1 MLGSVQEGFDT
12 SATNQQTKV
21 VLRLIVNRQLFT
33 HLEFSVISHLENDQ
47 SFFQAQFV
55 TLLEFS
61 VISQME
67 NYQNFF
73 QAQFVTHLEDLI
85 KSVREAGKKSKWDPF
100 QSIQWLKNTLDIKYL
115 FTYLNNENVQYFIF
129 KYFRFR
135 EKLAQAEQAKEAV
148 MQVWLRFIIMSTTTT
163 LMSTEATTT
172 TAYTTPLIDDSANNK
187 KVNSD
192 KCAV

>member
-55 TLLEFS
+55 T
-61 VISQME
+61 
-67 NYQNFF
+67 
-73 QAQFVTHLEDLI
+73 HLEDLI

-100 QSIQWLKNTLDIKYL
+100 QS
-115 FTYLNNENVQYFIF
+115 
-129 KYFRFR
+129 
-135 EKLAQAEQAKEAV
+135 
-148 MQVWLRFIIMSTTTT
+148 
-163 LMSTEATTT
+163 
-172 TAYTTPLIDDSANNK
+172 DSH
-187 KVNSD
+187 
-192 KCAV
+192 CEIL